1 MRYLLLLPG
10 YLLGR
15 PASAQAVKPRVLK
28 LGNGMLFEKL
38 VTGFDAQQLLRVYRP
53 NLKLLQVKPNRHEPA
68 VKDSLL
74 QVKTPADNL
83 TLFKNRY
90 KVLLRRATITST
102 KVSFAGMRVGVTQET
117 FCRTLHLKPN
127 YTQYALTDGIENFVQ
142 LTFAFVAGKLQSVE
156 YKELID
162 MDTIE

>member
-1 MRYLLLLPG
+1 MRYLLLLPW

-28 LGNGMLFEKL
+28 LHNGMLFEKL
-38 VTGFDAQQLLRVYRP
+38 VTGFDAQQLMHTYRP
-53 NLKLLQVKPNRHEPA
+53 NLKLLQVKRNRQEPA

-74 QVKTPADNL
+74 QVRTAADNL

-127 YTQYALTDGIENFVQ
+127 YNQYVFTDGIENFVQ

-162 MDTIE
+162 MDAID